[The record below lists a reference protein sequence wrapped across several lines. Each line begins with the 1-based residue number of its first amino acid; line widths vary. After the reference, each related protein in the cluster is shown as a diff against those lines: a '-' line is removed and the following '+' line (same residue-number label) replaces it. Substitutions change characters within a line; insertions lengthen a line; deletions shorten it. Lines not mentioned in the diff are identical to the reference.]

1 MNLTLYTLIT
11 GLLAAIFSV
20 FIYLR
25 FSYTAREAEK
35 KRVEMQLKM
44 QENTMKIKNLGWQD
58 DLQEE
63 ARKSGWSLTA
73 KEYLFISG
81 GSFLVMLIIGMVLRN
96 AFVAVGGGLFAY
108 MLPRYVIKNNRKKEY
123 KLKVKLLK
131 PALQAIAS
139 AHTYKPNIVSAVQH
153 AVGSM
158 QQPIKRDFE
167 LFLMDVEM
175 GTPIKEALKALRKRV
190 NVKYLDFFI
199 RVVSMAEDE
208 GGRTHELIKTC
219 AEIIDQDQLTMEE
232 FETEIA
238 AEKRTTTQ
246 LLFLQFVMLGFMSVT
261 QQEAF
266 AAYTQTLFGQVFVF
280 YLMASTFIVYQLSEK
295 LTDSSLEEVQG
306 IV

>member
-1 MNLTLYTLIT
+1 MNLNTYTAVT
-11 GLLAAIFSV
+11 GLAAAIISA
-20 FIYLR
+20 FIYLK
-25 FSYTAREAEK
+25 FSYTAREVEN

-44 QENTMKIKNLGWQD
+44 QENTLKIKNLGWQD

-63 ARKSGWSLTA
+63 ARKSGWSLTM

-81 GSFLVMLIIGMVLRN
+81 GSFLVMLVVGLVLRN
-96 AFVAVGGGLFAY
+96 VFVAVGGGLLAY

-139 AHTYKPNIVSAVQH
+139 AHTYKPNIVSAIQH
-153 AVGSM
+153 AVTSM
-158 QQPIKRDFE
+158 QQPIKHDFE

-175 GTPIKEALKALRKRV
+175 GTAVKSALKSLRKRV

-232 FETEIA
+232 FEAEIT
-238 AEKRTTTQ
+238 AEKRATTQ
-246 LLFLQFVMLGFMSVT
+246 LLILQFVMFGFMSLT

-266 AAYTQTLFGQVFVF
+266 TGYTQTLFGQIFVF
-280 YLMASTFIVYQLSEK
+280 YLMVSTFIIYQMADK
-295 LTDSSLEEVQG
+295 LTDSIMEEVQG
-306 IV
+306 VV